1 MWRARATVCATFLK
15 ISHFSVF
22 VDPASHHTP
31 WQKEEQRYQHFT
43 TRPFMSNIL
52 PSFNSI
58 FLFLLAQRDRVA
70 VAKFVPEVAVK
81 ETQEELKAEGSGT
94 ALGDI
99 SIVKEGI
106 EKRKSDDDVLIKLHN
121 LCFGK
126 PGKATVRKRNLRMFN
141 GFAAGMDVDVK
152 VGKCCVLSFN

>member
-1 MWRARATVCATFLK
+1 MSFLK
-15 ISHFSVF
+15 ISIFPFLWIQTSH
-22 VDPASHHTP
+22 HHTP
-31 WQKEEQRYQHFT
+31 WQKEEQRYRHFIT
-43 TRPFMSNIL
+43 THPFISNIL
-52 PSFNSI
+52 SSFSNI

-141 GFAAGMDVDVK
+141 GFAAGLDVDVK
-152 VGKCCVLSFN
+152 VGKCCILSFN